1 MSARV
6 LVTGGT
12 GFVGANVVR
21 HLLGRG
27 DEVLC
32 AVRESSPTLCLE
44 GLDVEKVSLDLF
56 DVDSLSGAL
65 KGVDGIYHC
74 AGTFDPG
81 PGGAERMQA
90 IHVDATRALCEASLR
105 AEVRRLV
112 LCSSSVT
119 VGFGSKSQPGNEA
132 FDVADL
138 SSVYGEKGALRA
150 YHDTK
155 KASEELVFSFIER
168 GLETVVVN
176 PDYVIGA
183 WDIKPTSG
191 AMILQ
196 MKKRG
201 IPLYPRGGKC
211 FIDADDC
218 AAVHLAAMDKGHV
231 GERYLLG
238 NDNLSYQEFMSL
250 IAEVVGGKAPR
261 LPLPKTL
268 TWGVGQAGKL
278 LTRIRPHGAAG
289 LDPWVLHSM
298 SQERYRSGEKARQ
311 DLDMPHT
318 PLKESIA
325 KALSWFQEH
334 GYCE

>member
-1 MSARV
+1 MSSKV

-21 HLLGRG
+21 HLLRRG
-27 DEVLC
+27 DTVVC
-32 AVRESSPTLCLE
+32 AVRASSPGLCLE
-44 GLDVEKVSLDLF
+44 GLDVERVELDLF
-56 DVDSLSGAL
+56 DSHSLSRQLRGFD
-65 KGVDGIYHC
+65 GVYHC

-81 PGGAERMQA
+81 PGGEKKMQA
-90 IHVDATRALCEASLR
+90 IHVDATRALCDAGLEAG
-105 AEVRRLV
+105 VRRLV

-119 VGFGSKSQPGNEA
+119 VGFGSKSAPGNEETPIR
-132 FDVADL
+132 DVDG
-138 SSVYGEKGALRA
+138 VYGRAGPLRA

-155 KASEELVFSFIER
+155 LASEELVKSYVDK

-201 IPLYPRGGKC
+201 IPFHPVGGKC
-211 FIDADDC
+211 FVDADDC
-218 AAVHLAAMDKGHV
+218 AAAHLGAMDRGTP

-238 NDNLSYQEFMSL
+238 NDNYSYREFMGL
-250 IAEVVGGKAPR
+250 IADSVGRRPPR
-261 LPLPKTL
+261 VPLPRAA
-268 TWGVGQAGKL
+268 TWGLGQAGRV
-278 LTRIRPHGAAG
+278 LTRVRPHSAAG

-298 SQERYRSGEKARQ
+298 SQERYRSGAKAR
-311 DLDMPHT
+311 DELGMPHT
-318 PLKESIA
+318 PLKESIE
-325 KALSWFQEH
+325 KAVAWFEQY
-334 GYCE
+334 GYAP